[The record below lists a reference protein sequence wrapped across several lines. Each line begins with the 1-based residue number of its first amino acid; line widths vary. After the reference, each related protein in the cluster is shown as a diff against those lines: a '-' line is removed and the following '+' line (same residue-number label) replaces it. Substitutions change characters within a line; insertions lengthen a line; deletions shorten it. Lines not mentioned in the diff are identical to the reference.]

1 MKRPYQNQVT
11 TPQECFIE
19 AKKLMPDVQFY
30 FIRKEGVD
38 MTREL
43 LAYRFQFGSTVPG
56 TRSFHVFIPE
66 EVGVVAFKRCAE
78 DEFFAGRH
86 NFNSAIA
93 DIRPK
98 NRIL

>member
-1 MKRPYQNQVT
+1 MPYQNQVT

-56 TRSFHVFIPE
+56 TSFHVFIPE

-78 DEFFAGRH
+78 AGLDLALEFFWGGGT
-86 NFNSAIA
+86 
-93 DIRPK
+93 P
-98 NRIL
+98 